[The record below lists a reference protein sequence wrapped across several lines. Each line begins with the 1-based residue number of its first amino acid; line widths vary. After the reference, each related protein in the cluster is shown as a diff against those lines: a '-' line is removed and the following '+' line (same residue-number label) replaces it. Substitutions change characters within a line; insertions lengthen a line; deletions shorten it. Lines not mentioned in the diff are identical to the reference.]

1 MNSLNS
7 GPFLRMPINAGEV
20 AEMGAKSNFI
30 SNNFEVYHIKVGKVM
45 TTQSHL
51 ILVVVA
57 WSAAFLFHI
66 EMISS

>member
-1 MNSLNS
+1 MLLKWVLKAISLVT
-7 GPFLRMPINAGEV
+7 I
-20 AEMGAKSNFI
+20 
-30 SNNFEVYHIKVGKVM
+30 FEVYHIKVGKLM

-57 WSAAFLFHI
+57 WSEAFLFHI